1 MARKYLVITERVG
14 DNFNAYVPDL
24 PGCAVCGDT
33 REETKQ
39 LIQEA
44 INLHIQGML
53 EDGEPVPEPVAQ
65 GEYML
70 ATIDQG

>member
-1 MARKYLVITERVG
+1 
-14 DNFNAYVPDL
+14 
-24 PGCAVCGDT
+24 
-33 REETKQ
+33 

-53 EDGEPVPEPVAQ
+53 EDGEPVLEPLAQ

-70 ATIDQG
+70 ARVD